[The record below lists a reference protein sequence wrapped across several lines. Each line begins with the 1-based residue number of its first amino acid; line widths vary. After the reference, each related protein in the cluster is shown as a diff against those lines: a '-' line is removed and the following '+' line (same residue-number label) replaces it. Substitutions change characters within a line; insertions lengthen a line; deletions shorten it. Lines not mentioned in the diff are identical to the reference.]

1 MTLNLEWID
10 EREVGSIPEQS
21 PKGTTRVGAGER
33 EEKWMDLLDKLL
45 QIAGRNEAFERG
57 IVTLTLTD
65 DEGIT
70 ELNRQYRGL
79 DKPTDVLSFSL
90 LEGEE
95 ADIAFEDEYESSE
108 EDSDWQDEGKPQDP
122 FADLLG
128 DIVISVPRAEAQ
140 AEEYG
145 HSVEREL
152 GFLFVHGF
160 LHLLGYDHED
170 EDGEREMVA
179 KQEAVL
185 REAGLTR

>member
-10 EREVGSIPEQS
+10 EREAGSIPEQS
-21 PKGTTRVGAGER
+21 PMGKTRAGAGER
-33 EEKWMDLLDKLL
+33 VEKWMDMLDKLL

-79 DKPTDVLSFSL
+79 DKPTDVLSFSM

-95 ADIAFEDEYESSE
+95 ADITFEDEYESSE

-170 EDGEREMVA
+170 EDGEREMAA